1 MIDSFKSG
9 ESGKVCIGFNCYKQ
23 LNNLSCTIKI
33 KELGG
38 DGGDLLY
45 ITTKHTETT
54 FDVESGFYELN
65 LIMPTMILGPGVY
78 TTFVRIFYDSIKTL
92 KIVENFIFKVSTNGQ
107 MSQSRLYQPHKWELE
122 LIDKEQ

>member
-1 MIDSFKSG
+1 
-9 ESGKVCIGFNCYKQ
+9 
-23 LNNLSCTIKI
+23 
-33 KELGG
+33 
-38 DGGDLLY
+38 
-45 ITTKHTETT
+45 
-54 FDVESGFYELN
+54 
-65 LIMPTMILGPGVY
+65 MILGPGVY